1 MTVVSGERQ
10 FAAPRD
16 RVFAVLLDPDVVCS
30 AIPAIRSHRALD
42 RDHFEAKV
50 KVPLPLSPSVTV
62 KFVIVERRESEH
74 ARLQAHGAGAEVTST
89 FDLADRDGGTLMQ
102 WQAEF
107 HVAGLLD
114 RVVGHRL
121 DAVAA
126 GQANRTL
133 DAVEAALQGR

>member
-1 MTVVSGERQ
+1 MTVVRGERH
-10 FAAPRD
+10 FAAPRE
-16 RVFAVLLDPDVVCS
+16 RVFAVLLDPDVVCA
-30 AIPAIRSHRALD
+30 AIPAIRSHRAFD

-50 KVPLPLSPSVTV
+50 KVPMPLTPNVTV
-62 KFVIVERRESEH
+62 KFEIVERRDAEH
-74 ARLQAHGAGAEVTST
+74 ARLYAHGAGAEVNST
-89 FDLADRDGGTLMQ
+89 FDLADHDGGTLMH

-121 DAVAA
+121 DAVAS

-133 DAVEAALQGR
+133 DAVEAAL